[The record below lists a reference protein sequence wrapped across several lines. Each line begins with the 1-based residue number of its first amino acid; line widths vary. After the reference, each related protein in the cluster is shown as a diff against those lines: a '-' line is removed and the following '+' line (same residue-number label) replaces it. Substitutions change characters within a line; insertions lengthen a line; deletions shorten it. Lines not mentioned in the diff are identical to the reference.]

1 MKELTVAGMSIAP
14 SVIETVVSIAANE
27 VEGVTAIGSLTSQR
41 IRSILSGK
49 ATPQGIECE
58 VNEAGELQVGIH
70 MSVAYGTPL
79 PEIAAKVRLAVSDAV
94 AVQIGIPVASVDI
107 FIDAIQFAE

>member
-1 MKELTVAGMSIAP
+1 M
-14 SVIETVVSIAANE
+14 
-27 VEGVTAIGSLTSQR
+27 
-41 IRSILSGK
+41 
-49 ATPQGIECE
+49 
-58 VNEAGELQVGIH
+58 GIH